1 MHASSASIYFKY
13 SFNATDFYVTCIWN
27 SLLVINVNDTL
38 NAAIFYTFGAAMLS
52 YFKNI
57 FNPAQIKVLVN
68 GVF

>member
-1 MHASSASIYFKY
+1 M
-13 SFNATDFYVTCIWN
+13 
-27 SLLVINVNDTL
+27 INVNDTL